1 MKNLTIGFLI
11 SIVLHSV
18 FLFIFLHHP
27 ENIKN
32 RDGITIGLYPELA
45 AQPPIPEN
53 WPSTETRTSGPSTP
67 QAGYAAESGQSSG
80 TAIEPG
86 GHPGQSIASPGPEGI
101 EYSKEPRYVPVPDTG
116 RSVLYTWKKSSLPFK
131 EALIGK
137 SFSGGDIK
145 KKIESWFSSGGPG
158 NIPARPDPAADH
170 MKSQRGA
177 SPVLALPSVRPTET
191 RKVEQNPPKFDFL
204 PNPVQLNAMTLLYK
218 MKQATQVDLYA
229 DLDGSLLV
237 TAEGLNANL
246 EYLVKKGFLKR
257 KKVSPENPLA
267 IGSLFGSATIEMSRK
282 NKLNPL
288 YLYTPTVD
296 RTTLISFFQ
305 AQIFLLKEKVQTSP
319 SDSLYLRFQID
330 NLQDMVQVL
339 IQST

>member
-11 SIVLHSV
+11 SMVLHSLC
-18 FLFIFLHHP
+18 LFFFLHDH
-27 ENIKN
+27 EKVKYREVIS
-32 RDGITIGLYPELA
+32 IGLYPELA
-45 AQPPIPEN
+45 AQSPFPEN
-53 WPSTETRTSGPSTP
+53 EASSETRAPSSTVSQAGGAPTGGNPSATAPEPGDRPGPSATV
-67 QAGYAAESGQSSG
+67 S
-80 TAIEPG
+80 
-86 GHPGQSIASPGPEGI
+86 GPEGI
-101 EYSKEPRYVPVPDTG
+101 EYSKEPRYIPVPDTS
-116 RSVLYTWKKSSLPFK
+116 RSILYTWRKSELHFK
-131 EALIGK
+131 EALTGK
-137 SFSGGDIK
+137 QYSGGDVK
-145 KKIESWFSSGGPG
+145 KKVESWFSSGGTGSSPV
-158 NIPARPDPAADH
+158 RPDPAADH
-170 MKSQRGA
+170 MKSRRGA
-177 SPVLALPSVRPTET
+177 SPVLALPSVRPPET
-191 RKVEQNPPKFDFL
+191 KKVEQNPPKFDFL
-204 PNPVQLNAMTLLYK
+204 PNPVQLNAMALLYK
-218 MKQATQVDLYA
+218 TKQATQVDLYA

-246 EYLVKKGFLKR
+246 EYLVKKGFLRR

-267 IGSLFGSATIEMSRK
+267 IGSLFGGATIEMSRK

-339 IQST
+339 IQTT